1 MILMKYDIIFHMD
14 GFIFIDKKAD
24 VMSSKVDGDVKH
36 LFNTARVGHVGTL
49 DPFATGLLILGVNKA
64 TKGITFFDDFDKEY
78 IATIKLGIET
88 DSMDID
94 GKEISKKEV
103 PNLSKDKIEEVL
115 KSFLGKSKQ
124 LPPMTSAIKINGTAL
139 YKLAHKGKEIDR
151 PLRDIE
157 IYEIE
162 LLDYKNDEIT
172 FRALV
177 SKGTYMRV
185 LGSDIAKKLGTV
197 GYLTSLR
204 RTKVGPFSVDEAS
217 KIEDISDN
225 SLKSTYEVLS
235 RFSSVISFDD
245 KKIKDIKDGK
255 IKILEGSYPSDK
267 LLVVDSINNVIA
279 MYIKKNNNKYE
290 FARGLF

>member
-1 MILMKYDIIFHMD
+1 MILMKYDMIFHMD
-14 GFIFIDKKAD
+14 GFIFLDKKVNELSTKA
-24 VMSSKVDGDVKH
+24 DGDIKH
-36 LFNTARVGHVGTL
+36 IFNTSKVGHVGTL

-64 TKGITFFDDFDKEY
+64 TKGITFFDYFDKEY

-94 GKEISKKEV
+94 GKEISRKEV
-103 PNLSKDKIEEVL
+103 PNLSKDKIEEAL
-115 KSFLGKSKQ
+115 NSFLGKSKQ

-197 GYLTSLR
+197 GHLTSLR
-204 RTKVGPFSVDEAS
+204 RTKVGPFSVTEAS
-217 KIEDISDN
+217 KIEDISEN

-245 KKIKDIKDGK
+245 KIIKDIKDGK

-267 LLVVDSINNVIA
+267 LLVVDSLNNVIA
-279 MYIKKNNNKYE
+279 MYIKTNNNKYE

>member
-1 MILMKYDIIFHMD
+1 MISMKYDMIFHMD

-94 GKEISKKEV
+94 GKEISRKEV

-115 KSFLGKSKQ
+115 NSFLGKSKQ

-157 IYEIE
+157 IYKIE

-197 GYLTSLR
+197 GHLLSLR
-204 RTKVGPFSVDEAS
+204 RSKVGPFSVSEAS
-217 KIEDISDN
+217 KIEDISEK

-245 KKIKDIKDGK
+245 KTIKDIKDGK

-267 LLVVDSINNVIA
+267 LLVVDSLHNVIA
-279 MYIKKNNNKYE
+279 MYIKTNNNKYE

>member
-1 MILMKYDIIFHMD
+1 MD

-24 VMSSKVDGDVKH
+24 AMSSKVDGDVKH

-94 GKEISKKEV
+94 GKEISRKEV

-115 KSFLGKSKQ
+115 NSFLGKSKQ

-197 GYLTSLR
+197 GHLSSLR
-204 RTKVGPFSVDEAS
+204 RTKVGPFSVTEVNR
-217 KIEDISDN
+217 IEDISDK

-235 RFSSVISFDD
+235 RFSSVISSDD
-245 KKIKDIKDGK
+245 KTIKDIKDGK

-267 LLVVDSINNVIA
+267 LLVVDSLHNVIA
-279 MYIKKNNNKYE
+279 MYLKTNNNKYE

>member
-1 MILMKYDIIFHMD
+1 MD

-24 VMSSKVDGDVKH
+24 AMSSKVDGDVKH

-94 GKEISKKEV
+94 GKEISRKEV
-103 PNLSKDKIEEVL
+103 PNLPKDKIEEVL

-185 LGSDIAKKLGTV
+185 LGSDIARKLGTV
-197 GYLTSLR
+197 GHLITLR
-204 RTKVGPFSVDEAS
+204 RTKVGPFSVTEAN
-217 KIEDISDN
+217 KIEDISDK
-225 SLKSTYEVLS
+225 SLKPTYEVLS
-235 RFSSVISFDD
+235 RFCSTVTFDD

-267 LLVVDSINNVIA
+267 LLVVDSLNNVIA
-279 MYIKKNNNKYE
+279 MYLKTNNNKYE
-290 FARGLF
+290 FTRGLF

>member
-78 IATIKLGIET
+78 IATIKIGIET

-94 GKEISKKEV
+94 GKEISRKEV

-115 KSFLGKSKQ
+115 NSFLGKSKQ

-162 LLDYKNDEIT
+162 LLDYKNNEIT
-172 FRALV
+172 FGALV

-197 GYLTSLR
+197 GHLSSLR
-204 RTKVGPFSVDEAS
+204 RTKVGPFSVTEAS
-217 KIEDISDN
+217 KIEDISDE

-235 RFSSVISFDD
+235 RFCITVSFDD
-245 KKIKDIKDGK
+245 KTIRDIKDGK

-267 LLVVDSINNVIA
+267 LLVVDSLHNVIA
-279 MYIKKNNNKYE
+279 MYLKTNNNKYE

>member
-1 MILMKYDIIFHMD
+1 MN
-14 GFIFIDKKAD
+14 GFIFFDKKEGITSQKAD
-24 VMSSKVDGDVKH
+24 IELKK
-36 LFNTARVGHVGTL
+36 LFNTSKVGHVGTL

-103 PNLSKDKIEEVL
+103 PYLSEDKIKEVL
-115 KSFLGKSKQ
+115 NSFLGKSKQ

-151 PLRDIE
+151 PLREIE
-157 IYEIE
+157 IYDIE

-177 SKGTYMRV
+177 SKGTYIRV
-185 LGSDIAKKLGTV
+185 LGSDIAKKLDTV
-197 GYLTSLR
+197 GHLISLR
-204 RTKVGPFSVDEAS
+204 RTKVGPFSVTEAS
-217 KIEDISDN
+217 KIEDISEI

-235 RFSSVISFDD
+235 RFSATISFDD
-245 KKIKDIKDGK
+245 KTIKDIKDGK

-267 LLVVDSINNVIA
+267 LLVVDSLHNVIA
-279 MYIKKNNNKYE
+279 MYKKTKNNKYE
-290 FARGLF
+290 FTRGLF

>member
-1 MILMKYDIIFHMD
+1 MKYDKIFHMN
-14 GFIFIDKKAD
+14 GFIFFDKKEGITSQKAD
-24 VMSSKVDGDVKH
+24 IELKK
-36 LFNTARVGHVGTL
+36 LFNTSKVGHVGTL

-103 PNLSKDKIEEVL
+103 PYLSEDKIKEVL
-115 KSFLGKSKQ
+115 NSFLGKSKQ

-151 PLRDIE
+151 PLREIE
-157 IYEIE
+157 IYDIE

-177 SKGTYMRV
+177 SKGTYIRV
-185 LGSDIAKKLGTV
+185 LGSDIAKKLDTV
-197 GYLTSLR
+197 GHLISLR
-204 RTKVGPFSVDEAS
+204 RTKVGPFSVTEAS
-217 KIEDISDN
+217 KIEDISEI

-235 RFSSVISFDD
+235 RFSATISFDD
-245 KKIKDIKDGK
+245 KTIKDIKDGK

-267 LLVVDSINNVIA
+267 LLVVDSLHNVIA
-279 MYIKKNNNKYE
+279 MYKKTKNNKYE
-290 FARGLF
+290 FTRGLF

>member
-1 MILMKYDIIFHMD
+1 MD

-78 IATIKLGIET
+78 IATIKLGVET

-94 GKEISKKEV
+94 GKEISRKEV
-103 PNLSKDKIEEVL
+103 PNLSRDKIEEVL
-115 KSFLGKSKQ
+115 NSFLGKSKQ

-185 LGSDIAKKLGTV
+185 LGSDIARKLGTV
-197 GYLTSLR
+197 GHLSSLR
-204 RTKVGPFSVDEAS
+204 RTKVGPFSVTDAS
-217 KIEDISDN
+217 KIEDISDV
-225 SLKSTYEVLS
+225 SLRSTYDVLS
-235 RFSSVISFDD
+235 RFCSIVTFDD

-267 LLVVDSINNVIA
+267 LLVVDYLHNVIA
-279 MYIKKNNNKYE
+279 MYIKTNNNKYE

>member
-14 GFIFIDKKAD
+14 GFIFIDKKAG

-94 GKEISKKEV
+94 GKEISRREV
-103 PNLSKDKIEEVL
+103 PNLSSDKIEKVL
-115 KSFLGKSKQ
+115 NSFSGKSKQ

-162 LLDYKNDEIT
+162 LLDYKYDEIT

-197 GYLTSLR
+197 GHLSSLR

-217 KIEDISDN
+217 KIEDISDK
-225 SLKSTYEVLS
+225 SLKLTYEVLS
-235 RFSSVISFDD
+235 RFCSIVTFDD

-267 LLVVDSINNVIA
+267 LLVVDSLSNVIA
-279 MYIKKNNNKYE
+279 MYIKTNNNKYE